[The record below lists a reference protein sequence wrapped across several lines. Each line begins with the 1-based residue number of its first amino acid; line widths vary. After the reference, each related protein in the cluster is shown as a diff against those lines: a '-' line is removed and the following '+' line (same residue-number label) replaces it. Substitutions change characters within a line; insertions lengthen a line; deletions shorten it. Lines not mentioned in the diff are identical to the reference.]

1 MTSQVFISCGDI
13 YRSHAIIQ
21 SIIQYKIENDIDY
34 KIVGSIHPSSYVH
47 SGVALSA
54 SAGTDASIALA
65 MSSDIVILDLYTA
78 SEEAQAIAAGMCLSP
93 PVSIHPSD
101 LPQQH

>member
-1 MTSQVFISCGDI
+1 MTSQVFISCGDT
-13 YRSHAIIQ
+13 YRAHAIINNL
-21 SIIQYKIENDIDY
+21 IQYKSENDIDF
-34 KIVGSIHPSSYVH
+34 KIVASIHPSSHVH

-78 SEEAQAIAAGMCLSP
+78 SDEAQAVAAGMCSLFANFHYEP
-93 PVSIHPSD
+93 H
-101 LPQQH
+101 